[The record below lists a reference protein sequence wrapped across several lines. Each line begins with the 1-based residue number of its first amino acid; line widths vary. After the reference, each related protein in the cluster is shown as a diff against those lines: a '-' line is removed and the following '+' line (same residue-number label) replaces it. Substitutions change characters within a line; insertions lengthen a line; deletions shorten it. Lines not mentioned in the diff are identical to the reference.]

1 MNANSEKTLLAGI
14 PAHRYVG
21 RLDLIDRLYL
31 HAVSGGEPPGVHFSA
46 PPGAGASELLRQV
59 YERLFRE
66 QRFVMPFY
74 FAVRSADASARASAA
89 RYVYEF
95 LLQAV
100 AFRRRDPSILIAAP
114 DICELAKMAP
124 PADAD
129 WADRLC
135 KASFEEGPF
144 NDERIFIRSSL
155 AAPLRAAAAA
165 NMQVY
170 AIVDDLHETAALD
183 GGRNFIDELT
193 SVFANAGSP
202 FVLGSRRRFAIPDLR
217 FSEIAAA
224 RPARKDAAGI
234 VETLASDAGVAV
246 TEQTRDL
253 IAVQFDGNTRLIGS
267 LISAARDARTALA
280 SYRDVEQLYAEELL
294 TGSIREYFDDIFER
308 AAPDPGVRRKLIEM
322 LYLAFEPGTEMFPLA
337 GLRERLDIPH
347 GDFGKLAESLFLS
360 EVIDIESG
368 SARLSRDAVLR
379 DYLQAR
385 YWLDHERRTA
395 SAVAA
400 DTVTNALKRAP
411 GIMAGVYRR
420 ESAVGLR
427 ELLLMMDLQRVPRGL
442 LEYRIFRDRYKG
454 ISDDEVR
461 DQLAA
466 ETESVTLPQI
476 SHSAPL
482 ADHYPSFAD
491 FIEPERAAAGVGFT
505 DRSYRD
511 EDQIVWL
518 AAEIDSKMEADVET
532 ASEWRDRLET
542 AADACG
548 FSNYRI
554 WLVAPEGFS
563 DSALELLSERKG
575 IGSSRR
581 QVELLREHLRGGT
594 APTPTDSVEYEM
606 VIPIGEDTELIA
618 AHSLEEISRR
628 HSFPAKAV
636 NQIKTAL
643 VEACINAAEHGLS
656 PDRKIYQKFTVDSR
670 KIVITISNRGLRL
683 TDKLSEK
690 PAREIEPTEGRRGWG
705 LKLIRGLMDEVRMES
720 VDDGT
725 RITMTK
731 FLEAA

>member
-31 HAVSGGEPPGVHFSA
+31 HAVSGGEPFGVHISS

-59 YERLFRE
+59 YDRLFRE

-74 FAVRSADASARASAA
+74 FAVRPGDRSARASAA

-100 AFRRRDPSILIAAP
+100 AFRRRDPSILTAAP
-114 DICELAKMAP
+114 DICELARMAP

-129 WADRLC
+129 WADRIC
-135 KASFEEGPF
+135 KASFDEGPF
-144 NDERIFIRSSL
+144 NDERVFIRSSL
-155 AAPLRAAAAA
+155 AAPIRAAAAA
-165 NMQVY
+165 STQVY
-170 AIVDDLHETAALD
+170 TIVDDLHETAALD
-183 GGRNFIDELT
+183 GGRNFIDEFT
-193 SVFANAGSP
+193 SVFDNAGSP
-202 FVLGSRRRFAIPDLR
+202 FVIGTRRNFAVPELR
-217 FSEIAAA
+217 STRIEIA
-224 RPARKDAAGI
+224 RPERKDAASV
-234 VETLASDAGVAV
+234 VEMLASDAGVPI

-253 IAVQFDGNTRLIGS
+253 IAVQFGGNTRMIAS
-267 LISAARDARTALA
+267 LITAARDAGTALV

-294 TGSIREYFDDIFER
+294 AGSIRDHFADVFER
-308 AAPDPGVRRKLIEM
+308 GAPDPGVRRKLIEM
-322 LYLAFEPGTEMFPLA
+322 LYLSFEPGTELFPLG
-337 GLRERLDIPH
+337 GLRERLSISH
-347 GDFGKLAESLFLS
+347 GDLGKLAESLYLA
-360 EVIDIESG
+360 EVIEIDGG
-368 SARLSRDAVLR
+368 SARLSRDTVLR
-379 DYLQAR
+379 DYLQTR
-385 YWLDHERRTA
+385 YWLDQERRTA

-400 DTVTNALKRAP
+400 DMVTNALKRAP
-411 GIMAGVYRR
+411 GIMAGIYRR
-420 ESAVGLR
+420 ESALGLR

-442 LEYRIFRDRYKG
+442 VEYRIFRDRYKG
-454 ISDDEVR
+454 FSDDEVR
-461 DQLAA
+461 EQLAA
-466 ETESVTLPQI
+466 ETETVTLPQV
-476 SHSAPL
+476 SHSASL
-482 ADHYPSFAD
+482 ADHYPPFGD
-491 FIEPERAAAGVGFT
+491 VIEPERATVGVGFT

-518 AAEIDSKMEADVET
+518 AAEIDSKLEADLET
-532 ASEWRDRLET
+532 ASEWRDRLEA

-563 DSALELLSERKG
+563 DSALELLSERNG

-581 QVELLREHLRGGT
+581 QAELLREFLRGGT
-594 APTPTDSVEYEM
+594 DSARSESVEYEM
-606 VIPIGEDTELIA
+606 VIPVGDDTELIA

-628 HSFPAKAV
+628 YNFPAKAV

-683 TDKLSEK
+683 ADKLSAK

-705 LKLIRGLMDEVRMES
+705 LKLIRALMDEVRMES

-725 RITMTK
+725 QITMTK
-731 FLEAA
+731 YIETA